1 MERNAQV
8 LAAAIAS
15 GKPLE
20 TGLEELRRMG
30 ITPVEA
36 IKAIREAQCVSL
48 GDAKQIFSLSP
59 AWAAAVR
66 AADLLHDE
74 VLRLHAQGHRQ

>member
-8 LAAAIAS
+8 LATLIAS

-30 ITPVEA
+30 VTPMEA
-36 IKAIREAQCVSL
+36 IKAIREAKCVSL
-48 GDAKQIFSLSP
+48 GDANEIFSLSL
-59 AWAAAVR
+59 AWAAEVR
-66 AADLLHDE
+66 AADQLHDE
-74 VLRLHAQGHRQ
+74 VLRLVDREQRQ

>member
-1 MERNAQV
+1 M

-48 GDAKQIFSLSP
+48 GDAKKIFSLSP
-59 AWAAAVR
+59 AWAAEVR

-74 VLRLHAQGHRQ
+74 VLRLHAQGQRQ

>member
-8 LAAAIAS
+8 LSAAIAS

-20 TGLEELRRMG
+20 VGLEELRRMG
-30 ITPVEA
+30 VTPVGA
-36 IKAIREAQCVSL
+36 IKAIREAKCVSL
-48 GDAKQIFSLSP
+48 GDAKQIFSLSR
-59 AWAAAVR
+59 AWAAEVR

-74 VLRLHAQGHRQ
+74 VLRLVAQEQRQ

>member
-8 LAAAIAS
+8 LSAVIAS

-20 TGLEELRRMG
+20 TGLEELRRIG
-30 ITPVEA
+30 VTPVEA
-36 IKAIREAQCVSL
+36 IKAIREAKRVSL

-59 AWAAAVR
+59 AWAVEGR
-66 AADLLHDE
+66 PGDLLHDE
-74 VLRLHAQGHRQ
+74 VLRVVAREERQ

>member
-30 ITPVEA
+30 VTPVEA

-59 AWAAAVR
+59 ACAAEVR

-74 VLRLHAQGHRQ
+74 VLRLHAQGQRQ